1 MQNNESGSVKNRVNA
16 LSDAKRLL
24 LESLLEEQRKRKDRS
39 SCKRKGC
46 IGSSREHR
54 S

>member
-24 LESLLEEQRKRKDRS
+24 LESLLEEQRKRKTDHPARQ
-39 SCKRKGC
+39 RAA
-46 IGSSREHR
+46 
-54 S
+54 

>member
-24 LESLLEEQRKRKDRS
+24 LESLLEEQKNKKRQTILQK
-39 SCKRKGC
+39 KGC
-46 IGSSREHR
+46 LWSPGEHL